1 MKIAAEYLF
10 RCLRSTLPSA
20 VLLSALNGGVGEI
33 FDVSQA
39 VAQTGSAYSAPAP
52 GSPGGPGAAPAPGS
66 PGGSGAAPAANA
78 PTQKSEA
85 AQRIE
90 KLCGAKNAG
99 VVGEPLSLEKLLY
112 GAYSPSER
120 RRRLTAYWDLVG
132 KRAYFNLCAECASF
146 ANECAAKAQKKY
158 DGATVPR
165 ETAALLAASRLVA
178 AQRREAARIDFVRS
192 QYAFDA
198 AFSSPAARR
207 AAWERRRYEAQAGA
221 SAGKAGNAGNAAAKA
236 ALDAVGTPTTPVLYV
251 PTAFP
256 TVDAY
261 ATRFDEI
268 ARRRRVSNEAARLNV
283 ALPLLYEATQSR
295 AEQARSEWNAL
306 NAAFVA
312 PETSE
317 TALFAALDRY
327 LGASREMLAAATRYN
342 QAIAAYVA
350 ETVPGTLRGNALL
363 ATLNQRPSA
372 VVPKPEGRT
381 GGAVSNVSAA
391 VGRKTFAA
399 ETPIASASYVASAAP
414 SVAPTSFVEPAPKPD
429 LTPTPGARLELAEPL
444 PSAPSDPT
452 PAPAAKPLPSAPSA
466 PTPAPAAEPLPSAP
480 SDPAPAP
487 AAESGPTAPSDPAPA
502 PAAESGP
509 STVVVTGY
517 EQPAA
522 PPTSEESPAAA
533 PSDAASGTPS
543 AAFFVGRIVRGQTP
557 ETSENAP
564 AENAEAGQNA
574 PTNAANAT
582 TQTAQKPQTPP
593 TGAPSQNAQTAQTAQ
608 SPQSAA
614 NAGARRRVD
623 ETVAA
628 LFATPKAE
636 PSPNGGAAGPLEVAT
651 TLRSVL
657 ERVPVSE
664 RAATARAYWRLQEA
678 SARVAVE
685 TTLAKSIT
693 QAFKEVSA
701 KVDEQKAAGTEDAA
715 TTATARLYLAAAL
728 GAQARVAEARIVK
741 RDAQIALM
749 RRARWP
755 LGEGW
760 PIPAT
765 LPFAGATYRLEAPST
780 TSPTLA
786 LEGAVI
792 PENLKAIET
801 IGGAFGPPA
810 TLCSFDVSPVAA
822 ADPLVPLATL
832 EKKRESLLLF
842 VELVVATNVSIAEYV
857 ASYPAGFVSVDRF
870 ADALVGPGK

>member
-10 RCLRSTLPSA
+10 RCFRSTLPSA
-20 VLLSALNGGVGEI
+20 VLLSALSGGVGEL
-33 FDVSQA
+33 FDLSQA
-39 VAQTGSAYSAPAP
+39 VAQTGSAYSATPGVPGTPPPNAP
-52 GSPGGPGAAPAPGS
+52 GAPSAAPA
-66 PGGSGAAPAANA
+66 NA
-78 PTQKSEA
+78 PGAPSATPPNAPTAAASTQKSEA
-85 AQRIE
+85 AQRVE

-112 GAYSPSER
+112 GVYSPRER
-120 RRRLTAYWDLVG
+120 YRRLAAYWDLVG
-132 KRAYFNLCAECASF
+132 KRAYFNLCAECANF

-158 DGATVPR
+158 DGGTVPQ

-207 AAWERRRYEAQAGA
+207 AAWERRRYEAQ
-221 SAGKAGNAGNAAAKA
+221 NAAATGTGKA
-236 ALDAVGTPTTPVLYV
+236 DAQSAVDAVGTPTSPVLYV

-256 TVDAY
+256 TVDVY

-268 ARRRRVSNEAARLNV
+268 ARRRRVSSEAARLNV
-283 ALPLLYEATQSR
+283 AIPLLYEATQSR
-295 AEQARSEWNAL
+295 AEQARGEWSNL

-312 PETSE
+312 TETNE

-327 LGASREMLAAATRYN
+327 LVASREMLAAATRYN

-350 ETVPGTLRGNALL
+350 ETVPGSLRGAALL
-363 ATLNQRPSA
+363 KTLNCRPTAAATPSQERA
-372 VVPKPEGRT
+372 NPRAAAST
-381 GGAVSNVSAA
+381 TNVA
-391 VGRKTFAA
+391 RKTFAD
-399 ETPIASASYVASAAP
+399 ETPIASATFVASAAGTAA
-414 SVAPTSFVEPAPKPD
+414 SAVAPTSFVEPAPKPD
-429 LTPTPGARLELAEPL
+429 LTPTPGARLEPAGPLPPAPTKALPAPPAEPL
-444 PSAPSDPT
+444 PTTPEQPATPTEEPT
-452 PAPAAKPLPSAPSA
+452 PAANS
-466 PTPAPAAEPLPSAP
+466 T
-480 SDPAPAP
+480 
-487 AAESGPTAPSDPAPA
+487 ESGA
-502 PAAESGP
+502 
-509 STVVVTGY
+509 STLVVTGY

-522 PPTSEESPAAA
+522 PESTSPA
-533 PSDAASGTPS
+533 DAGAEEKTPS
-543 AAFFVGRIVRGQTP
+543 AADAGAEEKTSSSAFFVGRIVRGQAPETP
-557 ETSENAP
+557 ETASAQ
-564 AENAEAGQNA
+564 NAETAA
-574 PTNAANAT
+574 PTT
-582 TQTAQKPQTPP
+582 STQTAQN
-593 TGAPSQNAQTAQTAQ
+593 AQNAQV
-608 SPQSAA
+608 PPSAA
-614 NAGARRRVD
+614 NAGARRRVE

-664 RAATARAYWRLQEA
+664 RAATVRAYWRLQEA

-685 TTLAKSIT
+685 ATLAQT
-693 QAFKEVSA
+693 LAQAFKELNA
-701 KVDEQKAAGTEDAA
+701 KNSGAETAASTE
-715 TTATARLYLAAAL
+715 TARLYLAAAL
-728 GAQARVAEARIVK
+728 GAQARLAEARIVK

-749 RRARWP
+749 RRARQP
-755 LGEGW
+755 LGQGW

-765 LPFAGATYRLEAPST
+765 LPFAGATYRLETPPT

-792 PENLKAIET
+792 PENLKALET
-801 IGGAFGPPA
+801 LGAAFGPPA
-810 TLCSFDVSPVAA
+810 TLCSFDVSPVSA

-842 VELVVATNVSIAEYV
+842 VELVVATNVAIAEYV

-870 ADALVGPGK
+870 VDALVGPGK

>member
-1 MKIAAEYLF
+1 PNAA
-10 RCLRSTLPSA
+10 TPPNA
-20 VLLSALNGGVGEI
+20 
-33 FDVSQA
+33 
-39 VAQTGSAYSAPAP
+39 
-52 GSPGGPGAAPAPGS
+52 PGGPGAPNAATPPNAPGG
-66 PGGSGAAPAANA
+66 PGAPNAAAPPNA
-78 PTQKSEA
+78 SASTQKSEA

-112 GAYSPSER
+112 GVYSPSER
-120 RRRLTAYWDLVG
+120 YRRLAAYWDLVG
-132 KRAYFNLCAECASF
+132 KRAYFNLCAECANF

-158 DGATVPR
+158 DGATVPQ
-165 ETAALLAASRLVA
+165 ETAAFLAASRLVA
-178 AQRREAARIDFVRS
+178 AQRREAARIDFIRS
-192 QYAFDA
+192 QHAFDA

-207 AAWERRRYEAQAGA
+207 AAWERRRYEAQVAA
-221 SAGKAGNAGNAAAKA
+221 SSADAGNAAAQNADKN
-236 ALDAVGTPTTPVLYV
+236 VGTPTSPVLYV

-256 TVDAY
+256 SVDVY

-283 ALPLLYEATQSR
+283 ALPLLYEATKSR
-295 AEQARSEWNAL
+295 AEQARGEWNNL

-350 ETVPGTLRGNALL
+350 ETVPGSLRGVALL
-363 ATLNQRPSA
+363 KTLNQRS
-372 VVPKPEGRT
+372 
-381 GGAVSNVSAA
+381 SAA
-391 VGRKTFAA
+391 PTTEGKPNRGNAASTVADRKTFAA
-399 ETPIASASYVASAAP
+399 ETSVASASYLAPGAAVVSA
-414 SVAPTSFVEPAPKPD
+414 VAPASFVEPAPKPD
-429 LTPTPGARLELAEPL
+429 LTPTPGARLEPAEPLPPTPEQPSTPAEPL
-444 PSAPSDPT
+444 PSTPEQPST
-452 PAPAAKPLPSAPSA
+452 PAEKPASA
-466 PTPAPAAEPLPSAP
+466 
-480 SDPAPAP
+480 D
-487 AAESGPTAPSDPAPA
+487 
-502 PAAESGP
+502 ESGP

-517 EQPAA
+517 EQPVAA
-522 PPTSEESPAAA
+522 PSTPETPADSSEEKT
-533 PSDAASGTPS
+533 PSDAASGTTS
-543 AAFFVGRIVRGQTP
+543 AALFVERIVRGQAP
-557 ETSENAP
+557 ESPENAP
-564 AENAEAGQNA
+564 AENAES
-574 PTNAANAT
+574 AT

-593 TGAPSQNAQTAQTAQ
+593 PGAPPQNAQPPQTAQT
-608 SPQSAA
+608 PQTA
-614 NAGARRRVD
+614 NAGAKRRVD

-651 TLRSVL
+651 TLRSAL

-664 RAATARAYWRLQEA
+664 RAATVRAYWRLQEA

-685 TTLAKSIT
+685 SALAQTLT
-693 QAFKEVSA
+693 QAFNELNAKSA
-701 KVDEQKAAGTEDAA
+701 GSE
-715 TTATARLYLAAAL
+715 TARLYLAAAL

-749 RRARWP
+749 RRTRRP

-760 PIPAT
+760 PIPST
-765 LPFAGATYRLEAPST
+765 LPFAGATYRLETPST

-792 PENLKAIET
+792 PENLKALET
-801 IGGAFGPPA
+801 LGAAFGPPA
-810 TLCSFDVSPVAA
+810 TLCSFDVPPSSA

-870 ADALVGPGK
+870 VDALVGPGK